1 MERSSKNEALQRKAF
16 ATEASIAALEFLA
29 ADPERL
35 RRFLALSGLG
45 PDNLRQAA
53 GDPSFLGA
61 VLDYLAGD
69 EPLLIAFASHR
80 GWRPADVVRARDAL
94 AEPALEETS
103 EPLAQP
109 SHERCD
115 SRYGS
120 GRRGARGVSDRAL
133 DSSAE

>member
-94 AEPALEETS
+94 ARPAP
-103 EPLAQP
+103 EPLPRP
-109 SHERCD
+109 SHERRD
-115 SRYGS
+115 SRYAS
-120 GRRGARGVSDRAL
+120 GRRGARGVLDRAL

>member
-1 MERSSKNEALQRKAF
+1 MGRSPKNVSTGAESF
-16 ATEASIAALEFLA
+16 AADAAIAGLGFLA
-29 ADPERL
+29 DDPERL
-35 RRFLALSGLG
+35 ERFLALSGLG
-45 PDNLRQAA
+45 PHNLRQAA
-53 GDPSFLGA
+53 ADPSFLGA

-94 AEPALEETS
+94 ARPAP

-109 SHERCD
+109 SHERRD

-120 GRRGARGVSDRAL
+120 GLRGARGVSDRAL